1 MTSKNVNGQSAVKN
15 IRFPHQLLEEIAS
28 VQGEL
33 SFAAWVIDACAR
45 KLAGGATPEISLN
58 AAVKRLESIA
68 AQFETIQVRALP
80 AIESVPVRTIE
91 AKADK
96 KPRQQKENK
105 PQTHTVHTPDM
116 NGTDPRIA
124 PGTFNAAVL
133 ELARTLTSNHEIA
146 DRLNA
151 AGVTPERGGEL
162 THRIVM
168 NTKTRL
174 KKWGYLE

>member
-1 MTSKNVNGQSAVKN
+1 MASKNVNGQSAVKN
-15 IRFPHQLLEEIAS
+15 IRFPHQLLEDIAEA
-28 VQGEL
+28 QGDL

-68 AQFETIQVRALP
+68 QQFETIQERALP
-80 AIESVPVRTIE
+80 AIEVKPVKSISS
-91 AKADK
+91 KPVK
-96 KPRQQKENK
+96 KPAERK
-105 PQTHTVHTPDM
+105 THTVHTPGD
-116 NGTDPRIA
+116 NGADPRIA

-133 ELARTLTSNHEIA
+133 ELARTITSNHEIA

-151 AGVTPERGGEL
+151 DGVSPGRGGEL
-162 THRIVM
+162 THRVVM

-174 KKWGYLE
+174 KKWGYLD